1 MESAARP
8 TTIVELQAMAEAKM
22 APDQRYFVARGVGE
36 NWTRDRNRAKLDE
49 IALNPPVLVD
59 TTDRDLSTTA
69 LGQRIEFPIMC
80 APAGGQTG
88 SHREGE
94 LAVARAAGA
103 EGILMALPTG
113 SAHTFDEVAAAATGP
128 LWFQHIHYSDGL
140 TEEYL
145 PLLKP
150 AGFSALVLTVD
161 VVGPFPMADAL
172 LTTPSIPSKIKSFA
186 NLRQRPDLTDDG
198 GFAQW
203 EPPNITWDR
212 LDWLR
217 ELSGGLPLVLKG
229 VRRTDDARR
238 CLDYGVDGVI
248 VSTHGG
254 RQFDGG
260 LSSIELLPQFVD
272 ILGDDA
278 EVFFDSGI
286 RSGLDVFRAMALGAR
301 AVFVGRPVHWGLAYD
316 GENGVR
322 LMLSILRAEFD
333 KIMAYSG
340 CSSVDQITDDLVV
353 HTAR

>member
-1 MESAARP
+1 
-8 TTIVELQAMAEAKM
+8 M
-22 APDQRYFVARGVGE
+22 APDQRHFVARGVEE
-36 NWTRDRNRAKLDE
+36 NWTRDRNRTKLNE

-59 TTDRDLSTTA
+59 TTQRDLSTTV

-88 SHREGE
+88 SHPDGE
-94 LAVARAAGA
+94 LAVARATGA
-103 EGILMALPTG
+103 EGTLMALPTG
-113 SAHTFDEVAAAATGP
+113 SAYTFDEVAAAATGP

-150 AGFSALVLTVD
+150 AGFAALVLTVD

-172 LTTPSIPSKIKSFA
+172 LTTPSIPSKIKAFA
-186 NLRQRPDLTDDG
+186 NLRQRPDLTNEG
-198 GFAQW
+198 GFAEW
-203 EPPNITWDR
+203 EPPNLTWDR

-229 VRRTDDARR
+229 VRRTDDAHR
-238 CLDYGVDGVI
+238 CLDYGIDGVI

-272 ILGDDA
+272 ILGDKV

-301 AVFVGRPVHWGLAYD
+301 AVFVGRPVHWGLAYG
-316 GENGVR
+316 GERGVR
-322 LMLSILRAEFD
+322 LMLSILKAEFD

-340 CSSVDQITDDLVV
+340 CSTVDQVTEDLVIR
-353 HTAR
+353 AG

>member
-1 MESAARP
+1 MENTARP
-8 TTIVELQAMAEAKM
+8 TTIAELQAAAELKM
-22 APDQRYFVARGVGE
+22 APDQRYFVSRGVE
-36 NWTRDRNRAKLDE
+36 QNWTRDRNRTKLNE

-59 TTDRDLSTTA
+59 TTQRDLSTTV

-88 SHREGE
+88 SHPDGE

-103 EGILMALPTG
+103 EGTLMALPTG
-113 SAHTFDEVAAAATGP
+113 SAYTFNEVGAAATGP
-128 LWFQHIHYSDGL
+128 VWFQHIHYSDGL

-161 VVGPFPMADAL
+161 VVGPFPMADGL
-172 LTTPSIPSKIKSFA
+172 LTTPSIPLKIKSFA
-186 NLRQRPDLTDDG
+186 NLRQRPDLTDEG
-198 GFAQW
+198 GFAEW

-229 VRRTDDARR
+229 IRRTDDARR

-260 LSSIELLPQFVD
+260 LSSIELVPQFAD
-272 ILGDDA
+272 ILGDKV
-278 EVFFDSGI
+278 ELFFDSGI

-340 CSSVDQITDDLVV
+340 CSSVDRITKDLVIR
-353 HTAR
+353 AG